1 MVGSLRSYDRC
12 CNGVITSKYV
22 ELYGRLEVICDDS
35 KFVILREMVQVSFDL
50 IGTNGFQVKG
60 GNLFLFVC
68 LFFVWY
74 GGKIPVF
81 LNICI

>member
-1 MVGSLRSYDRC
+1 M
-12 CNGVITSKYV
+12 
-22 ELYGRLEVICDDS
+22 ICDDS

-50 IGTNGFQVKG
+50 IGTNGFPVKG

-74 GGKIPVF
+74 GVKSPF
-81 LNICI
+81 S